1 MLRVLTQ
8 DDGEARRARFALPL
22 HGEPSAWAITSC
34 PFRAESRFHDA
45 TIASATGFVM
55 PQRSPINFWLLLA
68 ATICVDAI
76 AMVWKYA
83 DGRGDRS
90 ESIFIALV
98 FGQLSALCVWALFS
112 SRQQL
117 TRLFMPVVFTVAA
130 ALWTALTFPVS
141 APNIPWEQIA
151 LAYSSLW
158 LTHAAGLMALLW
170 VLKRTTYGRR
180 WGYPVEVALWQ
191 FSMKHLLMAMTT
203 FAVLVFVLRSSE
215 MIRDVWLWVAIV
227 IVNNTCVALACVFVQ
242 SAPWHVVLRVA
253 AIAGIA
259 ALLGSLLYAINR
271 WPDVIAVNLIHAL
284 LLFLWLEVGG
294 ILPARA
300 RASAADM
307 EGLSQ

>member
-1 MLRVLTQ
+1 
-8 DDGEARRARFALPL
+8 
-22 HGEPSAWAITSC
+22 
-34 PFRAESRFHDA
+34 
-45 TIASATGFVM
+45 M
-55 PQRSPINFWLLLA
+55 PRPSPINFWLLLA

-83 DGRGDRS
+83 EGRGERA
-90 ESIFIALV
+90 ESFFIALV

-117 TRLFMPVVFTVAA
+117 TRFFVPVGFAVAA
-130 ALWTALTFPVS
+130 ALWTALTFPPAMPHV
-141 APNIPWEQIA
+141 PGEQIA
-151 LAYSSLW
+151 LAYSGLW
-158 LTHAAGLMALLW
+158 LTHAAGLMALVW

-180 WGYPVEVALWQ
+180 WGDPVEVGLWQ

-227 IVNNTCVALACVFVQ
+227 IVNNTGVALACVLVQ

-284 LLFLWLEVGG
+284 LLFLWLDVGG
-294 ILPARA
+294 ILPRTARQA
-300 RASAADM
+300 PLTRKD
-307 EGLSQ
+307 